1 MPCGEILFGAL
12 KSETVN
18 EHLLS
23 LFPMCFGALA
33 ETENAVW

>member
-1 MPCGEILFGAL
+1 
-12 KSETVN
+12 VN
-18 EHLLS
+18 ECLLS